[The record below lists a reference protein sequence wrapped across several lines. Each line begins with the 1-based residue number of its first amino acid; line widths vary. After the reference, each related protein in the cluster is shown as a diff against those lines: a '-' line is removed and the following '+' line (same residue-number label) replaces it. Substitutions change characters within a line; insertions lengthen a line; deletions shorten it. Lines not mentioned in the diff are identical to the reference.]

1 MPANPKKKSSV
12 LVPLGVLLMLLGV
25 VGPSLLRAV
34 IPTMQPGVLRSLAL
48 ISTDLVILG
57 LFLGI
62 GFIIVGNRRNKK
74 WEKESAEGEHK

>member
-1 MPANPKKKSSV
+1 MPTRPKRKSSA

-25 VGPSLLRAV
+25 VGPGSLRAT
-34 IPTMQPGVLRSLAL
+34 IPTMRPGPLRSLAL
-48 ISTDLVILG
+48 VSTDLVILG

-74 WEKESAEGEHK
+74 WEKESAEGDHK